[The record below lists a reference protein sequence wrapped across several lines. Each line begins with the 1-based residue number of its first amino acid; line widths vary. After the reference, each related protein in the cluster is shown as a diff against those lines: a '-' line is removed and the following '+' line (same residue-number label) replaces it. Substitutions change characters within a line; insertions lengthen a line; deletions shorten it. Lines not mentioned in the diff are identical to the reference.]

1 MARLYVLSG
10 ADIGRTLDVESS
22 ASIGRIAGCDLV
34 LRDASISRRHARVER
49 GSAGWEVIDEDSRNG
64 ITVAGAR
71 VQRAALADGLE
82 FKLGEV
88 LLRFRESV
96 AQAAATAP
104 PVPRPSAAAAPPAAR
119 APAPAPAARARPAV
133 PPRGRERLAAVVRV
147 RAAPALAARAGVD
160 AGGGA
165 DGGPGL
171 GRVHGLGLPEGQAG
185 AARGR
190 GERVAAVADLSGIV
204 QGLLGAVAELV
215 RGVSE
220 SWSARR
226 MPRAETVEREGEPAP
241 PASGSPTSAA
251 EPERSSAPPA
261 RPRWRPR

>member
-71 VQRAALADGLE
+71 VERAALADGLE

-96 AQAAATAP
+96 AQAAAPAP
-104 PVPRPSAAAAPPAAR
+104 PVPRPTAAPAPPAAR
-119 APAPAPAARARPAV
+119 APAPAPAARV
-133 PPRGRERLAAVVRV
+133 AAAAESGLELEEAEEIELG
-147 RAAPALAARAGVD
+147 AAPARKAEAAAGEGLREQRGRVLQYHRAAESDSPLSFEFAQLPFWQRALVLTLAAALM
-160 AGGGA
+160 AALAWGA
-165 DGGPGL
+165 FMGSAFLKGKL
-171 GRVHGLGLPEGQAG
+171 AQPEV
-185 AARGR
+185 
-190 GERVAAVADLSGIV
+190 E
-204 QGLLGAVAELV
+204 E
-215 RGVSE
+215 SE
-220 SWSARR
+220 
-226 MPRAETVEREGEPAP
+226 
-241 PASGSPTSAA
+241 
-251 EPERSSAPPA
+251 
-261 RPRWRPR
+261 